1 LKIVQKI
8 ASKKENNMVENS
20 VNQVP
25 KVSKVFG
32 VLSLVFSGLGIIGMV
47 MIIIAAAM
55 PSGRSVLIDSE
66 SGARLTVFFLG
77 VCLGYMLAPVGG
89 LFGIISMIVML
100 VKRKRKI
107 LWLPI
112 TGAAI
117 GMFAF
122 VGSILA
128 TVSIG

>member
-1 LKIVQKI
+1 MKIVQKI

-20 VNQVP
+20 VNQAP

-47 MIIIAAAM
+47 MIMIAAVM
-55 PSGRSVLIDSE
+55 PSGRGVLIDSE

-77 VCLGYMLAPVGG
+77 ACLGYMLAPVGG

>member
-1 LKIVQKI
+1 
-8 ASKKENNMVENS
+8 MVENS

-47 MIIIAAAM
+47 MIMIAAVM
-55 PSGRSVLIDSE
+55 PSGRGVLIDSE

-77 VCLGYMLAPVGG
+77 ACLGFMLAPVGG

>member
-1 LKIVQKI
+1 
-8 ASKKENNMVENS
+8 MVENS

-66 SGARLTVFFLG
+66 SAARLTVFFLG
-77 VCLGYMLAPVGG
+77 LCLGYISITTSDYTGKTALT
-89 LFGIISMIVML
+89 GITSSQISLM
-100 VKRKRKI
+100 
-107 LWLPI
+107 PD
-112 TGAAI
+112 
-117 GMFAF
+117 
-122 VGSILA
+122 SC
-128 TVSIG
+128 